1 MKTKLIKLG
10 LYSNNLII
18 LKNIYQKI
26 HYVILIIFHRLQ
38 HLYENRME
46 LYNSYLCMK
55 NLYFSRY
62 FNTHKTY
69 TKDKEDINNRV
80 LLPPF
85 LQTFKYFQIE

>member
-46 LYNSYLCMK
+46 LYNSYLQFMYEK
-55 NLYFSRY
+55 SL
-62 FNTHKTY
+62 
-69 TKDKEDINNRV
+69 
-80 LLPPF
+80 
-85 LQTFKYFQIE
+85 FQQIFQYS